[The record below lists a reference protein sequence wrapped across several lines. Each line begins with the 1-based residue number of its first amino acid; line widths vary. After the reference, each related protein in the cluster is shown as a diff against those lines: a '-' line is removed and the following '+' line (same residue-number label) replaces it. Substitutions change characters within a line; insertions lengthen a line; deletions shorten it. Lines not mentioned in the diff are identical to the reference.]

1 MKNSITQKLFLTIS
15 FLILA
20 VCITFAQTAPPGIP
34 YQAIARNANGTPYVN
49 ANLTV
54 RFSLH
59 EQTATGTVSYSETN
73 NLQTNDLGLFSTTF
87 GSGTPITG
95 TFAGINWAQTS
106 KFLQVE
112 INLEGAWVD
121 MGTQQ
126 LMSVPY
132 AMFAGSVQSIS
143 AKNIADWKLPDGFMN
158 ISMVNWTLA
167 TTTSTSSY
175 ISTPYTVPFGK
186 NLYLRSVT
194 SSPAYYGCN
203 PGVYCNGIQI
213 NAAGCGGST
222 TSQIYILPQ
231 GSEIGFNGGC
241 NFGYGCAGPFAS
253 MSGFLVDAGV
263 TAVFQTSSILVPA
276 GQIFV
281 VYSTASIPSFY
292 TEGQN
297 VPANTNGYL
306 LAVQ

>member
-1 MKNSITQKLFLTIS
+1 MRVGLFI
-15 FLILA
+15 FLI
-20 VCITFAQTAPPGIP
+20 VITSVFTFAQTAPPGIP

-49 ANLTV
+49 ANLTI

-59 EQTATGTVSYSETN
+59 EQTATGTVSYAETKS
-73 NLQTNDLGLFSTTF
+73 LQTNDLGLFSTTF
-87 GSGTPITG
+87 GSGAPITG
-95 TFAGINWAQTS
+95 TFAGINWAQTT

-112 INLEGAWVD
+112 INLGSAWVD

-132 AMFAGSVQSIS
+132 AMYAGSVQNNS

-167 TTTSTSSY
+167 TTTSVSAYTSSPY
-175 ISTPYTVPFGK
+175 IVPSGK

-194 SSPAYYGCN
+194 SSPSYFGCN

-213 NAAGCGGST
+213 NSAGCGGST
-222 TSQIYILPQ
+222 TSQIYILPP

-241 NFGYGCAGPFAS
+241 NLGAGCSSPFAS

-263 TAVFQTSSILVPA
+263 TAVFQTSSIIVPA

>member
-1 MKNSITQKLFLTIS
+1 MKIIFNLIVLFVGLN
-15 FLILA
+15 A
-20 VCITFAQTAPPGIP
+20 VYAQTTPPGIP

-87 GSGTPITG
+87 GSGTPTTG
-95 TFAGINWAQTS
+95 TFAGINWAQTT

-112 INLEGAWVD
+112 INLGSAWVD

-132 AMFAGSVQSIS
+132 AMYAGSVQNNS
-143 AKNIADWKLPDGFMN
+143 AKNIADWKLPDGFLN
-158 ISMVNWTLA
+158 ISMVNWSLA
-167 TTTSTSSY
+167 TSTGNISY
-175 ISTPYTVPFGK
+175 ISTPYTVPSGK

-194 SSPAYYGCN
+194 SSYAYQECN
-203 PGVYCNGIQI
+203 PGVYCNGIKI
-213 NAAGCGGST
+213 NTAVCGGST
-222 TSQIYILPQ
+222 TNQIYILPQ

-241 NFGYGCAGPFAS
+241 FPANACGPFAY

-263 TAVFQTSSILVPA
+263 TAVFQTSPIIVPA

-292 TEGQN
+292 TESQT

-306 LAVQ
+306 ISVQ